1 MQGWEGR
8 SRDKW
13 QARTGSQS
21 LRRQLGRHA
30 QSHYNREVT
39 QHPEDFKL
47 LFYNFSQPTQHQH
60 CYRSLSLNWTLF
72 RCALQSAMVSVP
84 AERRSRKQR
93 VSHISNGGEI
103 KSGSFYIDLQN
114 RKRNSPVWERDPTR
128 GSCSYYVW
136 QKPDWRNS
144 LDKDRITL
152 E

>member
-21 LRRQLGRHA
+21 LWRQLGRHA

-47 LFYNFSQPTQHQH
+47 LFYNFSQPTQRQH

-72 RCALQSAMVSVP
+72 SDQDAHCKAPWWVCRQRGGAGSSVSLTFQMEERLSQAAFMLICRTGRETALCES
-84 AERRSRKQR
+84 
-93 VSHISNGGEI
+93 EI
-103 KSGSFYIDLQN
+103 LPEEAVVIMCG
-114 RKRNSPVWERDPTR
+114 RNQTEETA
-128 GSCSYYVW
+128 
-136 QKPDWRNS
+136 
-144 LDKDRITL
+144 
-152 E
+152 